1 MLTFKEY
8 IKELEQNKYID
19 HPNYWHCNKELDDI
33 EQCETDTDVLDEAGN
48 ISSGVALKI
57 QNDIIKYGR
66 EVIRSSS
73 EKSKLDNLARQNG
86 SLSGLVL
93 MSIAVSGKKSIM
105 GSLAKG
111 LSLRKV

>member
-19 HPNYWHCNKELDDI
+19 HPNYWHCNEELNDI

-48 ISSGVALKI
+48 ISSSLALKI
-57 QNDIIKYGR
+57 QNDIIRYGR
-66 EVIRSSS
+66 NVITAKKI
-73 EKSKLDNLARQNG
+73 ESKLDYLARQNG

-93 MSIAVSGKKSIM
+93 MSIAISGKKSII